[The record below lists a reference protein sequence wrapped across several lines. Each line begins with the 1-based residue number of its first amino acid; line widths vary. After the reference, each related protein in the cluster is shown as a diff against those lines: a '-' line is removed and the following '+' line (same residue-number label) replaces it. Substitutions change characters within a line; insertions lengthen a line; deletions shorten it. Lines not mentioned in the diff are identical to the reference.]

1 MVDPAGLKDI
11 TFFNIRP
18 SHINFLFSIAVLLLI
33 TLNVVSY
40 ILRNHSICFMP
51 ENPFKKPGKD
61 TSRNKFK
68 PVKDDEEKSGWFQ
81 GTGEGPQAKLP
92 RFIFFMMVAFLLLF
106 VFQRFFANPA
116 NPEITYNEYKSLL
129 SQTIVTEV
137 TVKTFEDK
145 SAILNGKL
153 KTVTPL
159 SLINNTTLPSDRFA
173 VRIPSFSLEQ
183 ADILAEKGIRIKVE
197 EGTSPLNTFLVLFAP
212 WIIFGVIYFF
222 LFRRMNGQNSGQA
235 KTIFSFSKSRAKL
248 VSEFDVKT
256 TFNDVAG
263 VDEAIEELQETVE
276 FLTNPEKFQRIGG
289 KIPKGVLLLGP
300 PGTGKT
306 LLAKA
311 IAGEAKVPFFSISGA
326 DFVEM
331 FVGVGAARVRD
342 LFEQAKKNS
351 PCIVFIDEIDA
362 VGRSR
367 GAGLGGGH
375 DEREQTL
382 NQLLV
387 EMDGFTTSENVILIA
402 ATNRPDVLDTA
413 LLRPGRFDR
422 QITIDKPDIRGR
434 EAILKIHTRNTPL
447 AENVDINVLAK
458 SSPGFSGADLAN
470 LVNEAALLA
479 ARTDQQLI
487 TADNFEQARD
497 KILMGPER
505 KSMFISDEQK
515 KLTAYHEAGHVL
527 VSTYTKGSD
536 PIHKVTIIPRGRS
549 LGLTAYLPLEDRYTH
564 NKEYLLA
571 MITYA
576 LGGRVAEDIV
586 FHETSTGAANDIE
599 KATDIARR
607 MVRQWG
613 MSETLGPIN
622 YGDSHKEVFL
632 GKDYSHIREYSE
644 ETALQID
651 IEVRNIIMTCMENAK
666 KIIKEKSSTLHRLAE
681 VLIEKESLNATEIHE
696 IIGYEQPF
704 PGMAIS

>member
-1 MVDPAGLKDI
+1 
-11 TFFNIRP
+11 
-18 SHINFLFSIAVLLLI
+18 
-33 TLNVVSY
+33 
-40 ILRNHSICFMP
+40 MP
-51 ENPFKKPGKD
+51 ENPVKRQEKE
-61 TSRNKFK
+61 TLRNKFK
-68 PVKDDEEKSGWFQ
+68 PVIDEERGP
-81 GTGEGPQAKLP
+81 GEKFP
-92 RFIFFMMVAFLLLF
+92 RFLIFIMIGLLMLF
-106 VFQRFFANPA
+106 VFQRFFANP
-116 NPEITYNEYKSLL
+116 NGPEINYNEYKSVVSRAL
-129 SQTIVTEV
+129 VTEV
-137 TVKTFEDK
+137 TVKIYEDK

-153 KTVTPL
+153 GSSIQLKLVNGTSIPT
-159 SLINNTTLPSDRFA
+159 DRFS
-173 VRIPSFSLEQ
+173 VRIPSFTLEQ
-183 ADILAEKGIRIKVE
+183 ADLLTDKGIVLKVE
-197 EGTSPLNTFLVLFAP
+197 EGTSALNTFFVLFAP
-212 WIIFGVIYFF
+212 WIIFGLVYFF
-222 LFRRMNGQNSGQA
+222 LIRRMNGQNGAQA
-235 KTIFSFSKSRAKL
+235 KNIFSFSKSRAKL

-256 TFNDVAG
+256 TFKDVAG

-276 FLTNPEKFQRIGG
+276 FLTNPEKFQKIGG

-387 EMDGFTTSENVILIA
+387 EMDGFTTNENVILIA

-434 EAILKIHTRNTPL
+434 EAILNIHTRNTPL
-447 AENVDINVLAK
+447 DESVNINTIAK

-479 ARTDQQLI
+479 SRRDQTLI
-487 TADNFEQARD
+487 TAENFEQARD
-497 KILMGPER
+497 KILMGAER

-527 VSTYTKGSD
+527 VSLYTKGSD

-549 LGLTAYLPLEDRYTH
+549 LGLTAYLPLEDRYTQ
-564 NKEYLLA
+564 NREYLLA
-571 MITYA
+571 IITYA
-576 LGGRVAEDIV
+576 LGGRVAEELAFGEV
-586 FHETSTGAANDIE
+586 STGAANDIE

-613 MSETLGPIN
+613 MSDKLGPIN
-622 YGDSHKEVFL
+622 YDTSHKEVFL
-632 GKDYSHIREYSE
+632 GKDYSHIREYSD

-651 IEVRNIIMTCMENAK
+651 LEVQNIIMKCRGNAED
-666 KIIKEKSSTLHRLAE
+666 ILREKFDVLRQLAE
-681 VLIEKESLNATEIHE
+681 ELIEKESLSAIDIQKITHYDQAASDVAT
-696 IIGYEQPF
+696 
-704 PGMAIS
+704 S

>member
-1 MVDPAGLKDI
+1 
-11 TFFNIRP
+11 
-18 SHINFLFSIAVLLLI
+18 
-33 TLNVVSY
+33 
-40 ILRNHSICFMP
+40 MP

-576 LGGRVAEDIV
+576 LGGRVAEDII

-666 KIIKEKSSTLHRLAE
+666 KIINEKSSILHRLAE

-696 IIGYEQPF
+696 IIGYDEPV
-704 PGMAIS
+704 P

>member
-1 MVDPAGLKDI
+1 
-11 TFFNIRP
+11 
-18 SHINFLFSIAVLLLI
+18 
-33 TLNVVSY
+33 
-40 ILRNHSICFMP
+40 MP
-51 ENPFKKPGKD
+51 ENPVKKPEKD
-61 TSRNKFK
+61 ASRNKFK
-68 PVKDDEEKSGWFQ
+68 PVNDDERSTGWFQ
-81 GTGEGPQAKLP
+81 GKGETPQGKSP
-92 RFIFFMMVAFLLLF
+92 RFIVFMMFGLLMLF
-106 VFQRFFANPA
+106 MFQRFFASPN

-129 SQTIVTEV
+129 SRALVTEV
-137 TVKTFEDK
+137 TVKTYEDK
-145 SAILNGKL
+145 SAILNVKLNAPAQLQLVNSTSL
-153 KTVTPL
+153 KT
-159 SLINNTTLPSDRFA
+159 DHFA
-173 VRIPSFSLEQ
+173 VRIPSFTLEQ
-183 ADILAEKGIRIKVE
+183 ADLLADKGVRLKVE
-197 EGTSPLNTFLVLFAP
+197 EGTSGLNTFIILFAP
-212 WIIFGVIYFF
+212 WVIFGLIYFF
-222 LFRRMNGQNSGQA
+222 LIRKMNGQNGAQA
-235 KTIFSFSKSRAKL
+235 KNIFSFSKSRAKL
-248 VSEFDVKT
+248 VSEFDVKV
-256 TFNDVAG
+256 TFRDVAG

-276 FLTNPEKFQRIGG
+276 FLTNPEKFQKIGG

-342 LFEQAKKNS
+342 LFEQAKKNA

-387 EMDGFTTSENVILIA
+387 EMDGFTTNENVILIA

-434 EAILKIHTRNTPL
+434 EAILLIHTRNTPL
-447 AENVDINVLAK
+447 DESVDINVLAK

-479 ARTDQQLI
+479 ARHEQELI
-487 TADNFEQARD
+487 TAENFEQARD

-515 KLTAYHEAGHVL
+515 KLTAYHETGHVL
-527 VSTYTKGSD
+527 VSMYTKGSD

-549 LGLTAYLPLEDRYTH
+549 LGLTAYLPLEDRYTQ

-576 LGGRVAEDIV
+576 LGGRVAEELI
-586 FHETSTGAANDIE
+586 FNETSTGAANDIE

-613 MSETLGPIN
+613 MSEKIGPIN

-651 IEVRNIIMTCMENAK
+651 IEVRNIIMACMENAR
-666 KIIKEKSSTLHRLAE
+666 KILSEKSDLLHRIAKI
-681 VLIEKESLNATEIHE
+681 LIEKESLSAIEIKEITGLEQGALDLATL
-696 IIGYEQPF
+696 
-704 PGMAIS
+704 

>member
-1 MVDPAGLKDI
+1 
-11 TFFNIRP
+11 
-18 SHINFLFSIAVLLLI
+18 
-33 TLNVVSY
+33 
-40 ILRNHSICFMP
+40 MP

-61 TSRNKFK
+61 NSRNKFK
-68 PVKDDEEKSGWFQ
+68 PVKDDDRNTGWFQ
-81 GTGEGPQAKLP
+81 GSGENPQPKFP
-92 RFIFFMMVAFLLLF
+92 RFIFFMMVALLMLF
-106 VFQRFFANPA
+106 VFQRFFAGTS
-116 NPEITYNEYKSLL
+116 NPEITYNQYKSLL
-129 SQTIVTEV
+129 SQALVTEV

-153 KTVTPL
+153 KTVTQLP
-159 SLINNTTLPSDRFA
+159 LINSTNLQTDRFA

-183 ADILAEKGIRIKVE
+183 ADILAEKGIRINVE
-197 EGTSPLNTFLVLFAP
+197 EGTNGLNTFLVLFAP
-212 WIIFGVIYFF
+212 WIIFAVVYFF
-222 LFRRMNGQNSGQA
+222 LFRRMGGQNGAQA
-235 KTIFSFSKSRAKL
+235 KNIFSFSKSRAKM

-256 TFNDVAG
+256 TFKDVAG
-263 VDEAIEELQETVE
+263 VDEAVEELQETVE
-276 FLTNPEKFQRIGG
+276 FLTNPEKFQKIGG

-447 AENVDINVLAK
+447 AENVNINVLAK

-479 ARTDQQLI
+479 ARNDQPLI
-487 TADNFEQARD
+487 TDENFEQARD

-527 VSTYTKGSD
+527 VATYTKGSD

-576 LGGRVAEDIV
+576 LGGRVAEDIM
-586 FHETSTGAANDIE
+586 FHESSTGAANDIE

-613 MSETLGPIN
+613 MSDTLGPIN

-666 KIIKEKSSTLHRLAE
+666 KILNEKSEILHRLAGI
-681 VLIEKESLNATEIHE
+681 LIEKESLNAAEIKE
-696 IIGYEQPF
+696 ITGYEEPA
-704 PGMAIS
+704 PGLAMS

>member
-1 MVDPAGLKDI
+1 
-11 TFFNIRP
+11 
-18 SHINFLFSIAVLLLI
+18 
-33 TLNVVSY
+33 
-40 ILRNHSICFMP
+40 MP
-51 ENPFKKPGKD
+51 ENPLKKSGKD

-68 PVKDDEEKSGWFQ
+68 PVQSDDEKAGWFQ
-81 GTGEGPQAKLP
+81 GKGDGPQAKFP
-92 RFIFFMMVAFLLLF
+92 RFIFFMMAALLMLF
-106 VFQRFFANPA
+106 VFQRFFANPG

-129 SQTIVTEV
+129 SQALVTEV

-153 KTVTPL
+153 KTVTQLP
-159 SLINNTTLPSDRFA
+159 LINNTNLQTDRFA
-173 VRIPSFSLEQ
+173 VRIPSFNLEQ
-183 ADILAEKGIRIKVE
+183 ADILAEKGIRLKVE
-197 EGTSPLNTFLVLFAP
+197 EGTSPLNTFFVLFGP

-222 LFRRMNGQNSGQA
+222 LFRRMSGQNGAQA
-235 KTIFSFSKSRAKL
+235 KNIFSFSKSRAKL

-256 TFNDVAG
+256 TFKDVAG
-263 VDEAIEELQETVE
+263 VDEAVEELQETVE

-479 ARTDQQLI
+479 ARTDQPLI

-505 KSMFISDEQK
+505 RSMFISDEQK

-576 LGGRVAEDIV
+576 LGGRVAEDIM

-666 KIIKEKSSTLHRLAE
+666 KILNEKSAILHRLAG
-681 VLIEKESLNATEIHE
+681 VLIEKESLNAAEIKE
-696 IIGYEQPF
+696 IIGYDQPLT
-704 PGMAIS
+704 GLATS

>member
-1 MVDPAGLKDI
+1 MV
-11 TFFNIRP
+11 
-18 SHINFLFSIAVLLLI
+18 SIAVLLLI

-40 ILRNHSICFMP
+40 ILRHHSRLVMP
-51 ENPFKKPGKD
+51 ENPFKKPVKD
-61 TSRNKFK
+61 TSQNKFK
-68 PVKDDEEKSGWFQ
+68 PVKDDEEKAGWFQ
-81 GTGEGPQAKLP
+81 GTGQSPQAKFP
-92 RFIFFMMVAFLLLF
+92 RFIFFMMAALLMLF

-116 NPEITYNEYKSLL
+116 NPEITYNEYKTLL
-129 SQTIVTEV
+129 SQTLVTEI

-159 SLINNTTLPSDRFA
+159 SLINNTSLPSDRFA

-222 LFRRMNGQNSGQA
+222 LFRRMNSQNSGQA
-235 KTIFSFSKSRAKL
+235 KNIFSFSKSRAKL

-256 TFNDVAG
+256 TFKDVAG
-263 VDEAIEELQETVE
+263 VDEAVEELQETVE
-276 FLTNPEKFQRIGG
+276 FLTNPEKFQKIGG

-447 AENVDINVLAK
+447 AETVDINVLAK

-479 ARTDQQLI
+479 ARNDQPLI
-487 TADNFEQARD
+487 TAENFEQARD

-576 LGGRVAEDIV
+576 LGGRVAEEIV

-666 KIIKEKSSTLHRLAE
+666 TIINEKSAILHRLAE
-681 VLIEKESLNATEIHE
+681 VLIEKESLNAVEIKE
-696 IIGYEQPF
+696 ITGCVIL
-704 PGMAIS
+704 

>member
-1 MVDPAGLKDI
+1 
-11 TFFNIRP
+11 
-18 SHINFLFSIAVLLLI
+18 
-33 TLNVVSY
+33 
-40 ILRNHSICFMP
+40 MP

-387 EMDGFTTSENVILIA
+387 DMDGFTTSENVILIA